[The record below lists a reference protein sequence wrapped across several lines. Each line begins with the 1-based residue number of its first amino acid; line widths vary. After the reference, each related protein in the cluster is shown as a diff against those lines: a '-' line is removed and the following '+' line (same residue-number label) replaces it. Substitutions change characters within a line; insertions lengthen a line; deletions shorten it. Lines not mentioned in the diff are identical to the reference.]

1 MRRAGGAILTAIAFT
16 AAGTLVAAQSVSA
29 PGLKAAYLFNFA
41 QFVEWPADAVPA
53 GAPLTVCIV
62 DDGAVAGA
70 LEQTVKGRTVVGHAL
85 TVIRLAPVATLPT
98 CHVIYLGGSDQKY
111 SADLLKALNGRLV
124 LTVSDAPRFARSGGM
139 VELFLEG
146 GRMRIAVN
154 TDALQRGKVRLS
166 SRVLQLATIV
176 RDVPS
181 R

>member
-1 MRRAGGAILTAIAFT
+1 MAIAFT
-16 AAGTLVAAQSVSA
+16 GVPAAAQSVSA

-41 QFVEWPADAVPA
+41 QFVEWPADAVPT
-53 GAPLTVCIV
+53 GAPLALCIV
-62 DDGAVAGA
+62 NDGAVASA
-70 LEQTVKGRTVVGHAL
+70 LEQTVKGRNVLGHAL
-85 TVIRLAPVATLPT
+85 IVIRLAPVATLPT

-111 SADLLKALNGRLV
+111 SIDILEALNGRLV
-124 LTVSDAPRFARSGGM
+124 LTVSDVPRFARFGGM

-176 RDVPS
+176 KDVPS
-181 R
+181 Q